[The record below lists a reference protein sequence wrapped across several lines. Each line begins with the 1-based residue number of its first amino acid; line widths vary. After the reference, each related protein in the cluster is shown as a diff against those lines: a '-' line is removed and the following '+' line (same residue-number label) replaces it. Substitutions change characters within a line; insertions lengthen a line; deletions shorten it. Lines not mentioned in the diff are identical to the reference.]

1 VNLLTWI
8 YSLTL
13 RLYPPGFRRE
23 YAEEMRSVFTEA
35 LQDASMRG
43 RSTSARIFLREIAD
57 LPANLLRQFWTIFYD
72 WILLPWQDQDLIR
85 GSTSR
90 PGSWLSAGLAGLP
103 HLLYALALYLPLL
116 VTKALNLTNYH
127 GPGLPMLWGTVIIM
141 LLIARRLG
149 WPGWSASWVG
159 YGLVFLLSQINVLFP
174 IGLLSYLTGFIWLIA
189 TAIVLFWLA
198 RRSWISGLLA
208 VLPISPMWIWLAR
221 REGITGS
228 LEEAALYVSISL
240 MVMLAVA
247 AIVRLGR
254 WQTALLLMLAVILAI
269 GMPGSSSSPYPAELA
284 LAIQPDTGFWN
295 GNGDW
300 LSSYLLM
307 LVLTAPLWLMAL
319 AKHGHPFRQV
329 QRSKS
334 EG

>member
-1 VNLLTWI
+1 VNLLAWLYT
-8 YSLTL
+8 LTL
-13 RLYPPGFRRE
+13 RLYPSNFRRE
-23 YAEEMRSVFTEA
+23 YAEEMRAVFSEA
-35 LQDASMRG
+35 LQDASTHG
-43 RSTSARIFLREIAD
+43 RFNYARIFLCEIAD
-57 LPANLLRQFWTIFYD
+57 LPGNLLRQFWSIFYD
-72 WILLPWQDQDLIR
+72 WLLLPWQDQA
-85 GSTSR
+85 SVYENTSR
-90 PGSWLSAGLAGLP
+90 LTSWLNAGLAGLP

-116 VTKALNLTNYH
+116 VTKALNLPTYH
-127 GPGLPMLWGTVIIM
+127 GPGLPMLWGTVAIM

-149 WPGWSASWVG
+149 WPGWSASWIG
-159 YGLVFLLSQINVLFP
+159 YSLVFLLGQINAHFP
-174 IGLLSYLTGFIWLIA
+174 VGLLFYLTGLIWLILV
-189 TAIVLFWLA
+189 TIVLFWQA

-221 REGITGS
+221 REVITGS

-254 WQTALLLMLAVILAI
+254 WQTALLLILAMILAI
-269 GMPGSSSSPYPAELA
+269 GMPGSSSSPYPGELT
-284 LAIQPDTGFWN
+284 LSNQPDGNFWN
-295 GNGDW
+295 GNGDS

-329 QRSKS
+329 QRKKL